1 MDILNR
7 NSKIC
12 SCRTDVMV
20 FESVFEK
27 RCQDV
32 EAPPELSFT
41 SASVVILL
49 ILTNIPGNILIIL
62 AVVLDRN
69 KNLRTPF
76 NWLLVNLATA
86 DLIVGFITQPISVYY
101 LIKEG
106 MRLHR
111 SPQELKTPHR
121 AYFIS
126 CTASVLS
133 LTSLAVERY
142 LAVRKPNAY
151 RTNVNNKRIA
161 ATVAIIWLISLS
173 LPQIYLEVGFTMY
186 GFIFANSSIVIAVSI
201 ICITYALMRRK
212 IKSHLGNSSD
222 ISSKVSR
229 SAVSSVEELREN
241 DPQSG
246 PSIATVANQIQIESQ
261 NQLPNA
267 NPNLSTSN
275 TAITRRQ
282 LLEDKVTGMFLI
294 VLIALLCC
302 YGPST
307 VMMYFVNFCESCSCV
322 TLHWFRDI
330 HFVFVFVNSSVN
342 VFCYALRSLRFRN
355 AFANF
360 FRLKRCHIRSTHRF

>member
-41 SASVVILL
+41 TASISILW

-62 AVVLDRN
+62 AVVLDPN

-86 DLIVGFITQPISVYY
+86 DLIVGFITEPISVYY
-101 LIKEG
+101 LINEG
-106 MRLHR
+106 LRVHR
-111 SPQELKTPHR
+111 SPGVLKANHL

-173 LPQIYLEVGFTMY
+173 LPQVYLEVGFTMY

-212 IKSHLGNSSD
+212 IKSHLSNSSD

-229 SAVSSVEELREN
+229 SVVSSVDELREN

-246 PSIATVANQIQIESQ
+246 QSTAAVSNQIQMESQ

-267 NPNLSTSN
+267 NLNLSTSN
-275 TAITRRQ
+275 TAIAKRQ

-307 VMMYFVNFCESCSCV
+307 IMMYFVNFCESCSCA

-330 HFVFVFVNSSVN
+330 HFVLIFANSSVN
-342 VFCYALRSLRFRN
+342 VFCYALRSSRFRN

-360 FRLKRCHIRSTHRF
+360 FRLK

>member
-1 MDILNR
+1 M
-7 NSKIC
+7 
-12 SCRTDVMV
+12 
-20 FESVFEK
+20 E
-27 RCQDV
+27 
-32 EAPPELSFT
+32 
-41 SASVVILL
+41 
-49 ILTNIPGNILIIL
+49 G
-62 AVVLDRN
+62 
-69 KNLRTPF
+69 LR
-76 NWLLVNLATA
+76 A
-86 DLIVGFITQPISVYY
+86 
-101 LIKEG
+101 
-106 MRLHR
+106 HR
-111 SPQELKTPHR
+111 SPEVLKANHL

-173 LPQIYLEVGFTMY
+173 LPQLYLEVGFTMY

-201 ICITYALMRRK
+201 ICITYALMRQK

-229 SAVSSVEELREN
+229 SVVSSVDELREN
-241 DPQSG
+241 NPQSG
-246 PSIATVANQIQIESQ
+246 PSTVAAANQMQIDSQ

-307 VMMYFVNFCESCSCV
+307 MMMYFVNFCESCSCA

-330 HFVFVFVNSSVN
+330 HFVLIFANSSVN
-342 VFCYALRSLRFRN
+342 VFCYALRSSRFRN
-355 AFANF
+355 AFAYF
-360 FRLKRCHIRSTHRF
+360 FRLKRCHIRSTHPF